1 MPWCIL
7 IWALPKLYFT
17 SFLQAR
23 FWVWISEWAK
33 LYIFTA
39 AIDRHIFQGY
49 KFKLISWGW
58 RYRNDVIADSN
69 GPERMWQLCAQV
81 GCVRPTHN
89 LATTNSITF
98 KPSLT
103 SFTPRSISQPPLV
116 KLNPKVSGS
125 TAYKMKTI
133 AVCAILCMLC
143 LGGKI
148 TYESLLWSYCNR
160 KDLILRAWSTPVE
173 WVVSW

>member
-1 MPWCIL
+1 MNGLNFISSQLLL
-7 IWALPKLYFT
+7 IGTY
-17 SFLQAR
+17 
-23 FWVWISEWAK
+23 ISNHFRATYSNWFHE
-33 LYIFTA
+33 
-39 AIDRHIFQGY
+39 G
-49 KFKLISWGW
+49 
-58 RYRNDVIADSN
+58 DVIGMTWSQIQMRRKA
-69 GPERMWQLCAQV
+69 MWQLCAHV

-103 SFTPRSISQPPLV
+103 SFTPRSISQPPLVTLV

-160 KDLILRAWSTPVE
+160 KDLILRAWSIPIILGRALVPGTTVDTC
-173 WVVSW
+173 